1 MPGAASRWLFLSF
14 NLHKVIQ
21 LLLTAELEK
30 KCIAP
35 TTQKCLLTTCSI
47 PPVKLRALKQEQ
59 AACSGR
65 AACKRVWPSPC
76 STASSTQSLQSLHR
90 GGSGS
95 GDPQAG
101 RGAGTGCAAQEVG
114 GRARAWAEELG
125 SAGFS
130 SEREQGTSIHEICV
144 NRT

>member
-1 MPGAASRWLFLSF
+1 M
-14 NLHKVIQ
+14 
-21 LLLTAELEK
+21 
-30 KCIAP
+30 
-35 TTQKCLLTTCSI
+35 
-47 PPVKLRALKQEQ
+47 LRQ
-59 AACSGR
+59 S
-65 AACKRVWPSPC
+65 
-76 STASSTQSLQSLHR
+76 SLQEGLAIPVQHCQLHSEPTELAQR
-90 GGSGS
+90 GSGS

-114 GRARAWAEELG
+114 GRARAWAEKLG